1 MVFLPILAQFR
12 AHLVIAV
19 LTLFVAVIKGRT
31 PGKAIQSWLFV
42 IISLFAL
49 LSIYLSPLPGDL
61 SKEEGFFYFILFM
74 KCVLSYF
81 MVILIIQSEKDLRK
95 LFNAIL
101 VMTIVVGLVSTLTF
115 KAGIEALSGSGTSFG
130 EGRIISYFGGLGGQ
144 SNDFAAMMLLLFPLP
159 VCMLMEWK
167 NTLLK
172 KMIFF
177 TASITYA
184 LCITLTGSRGTILA
198 LIIVLFIMLKE
209 YRKRASFIFIVL
221 LITAI
226 STYQLSEK
234 LMERISVLK
243 SPETALQDPTAESRM
258 REIQYSLELIKS
270 YPFTGVGIGN
280 YRRGKIYFLGIA
292 PDTREADRTSHNT
305 FLLVGSETGVI
316 PMFLLLMVVY
326 YSYRDLRI
334 FEKTFQ
340 PHKDLNNLSVLAKG
354 VKIGYIGFFIANL
367 LLPGNYNLLFYFW
380 SAIAVVFSRLVEGA
394 KNEVGHTALV
404 PSE

>member
-49 LSIYLSPLPGDL
+49 LSIYLSPLPLDL
-61 SKEEGFFYFILFM
+61 IKEEGFFYFILFV

-101 VMTIVVGLVSTLTF
+101 VMTIVVGLVATLTF
-115 KAGIEALSGSGTSFG
+115 TAGIEALSGSGTSFG

-340 PHKDLNNLSVLAKG
+340 PHKDLNYLSALAKG